1 MKKVI
6 IYLSIFVALCSLSS
20 YLIEKEL
27 EQKMKPP
34 SPYYLSFASIGAIS
48 LESRLDCWAKIKYR
62 LEEDELEQRLL
73 EIVRALDIDGVSSI
87 ATEKKSSG
95 DLLLS
100 YTFQDQQLSYYISGQ
115 TDSRK
120 NESYFLL
127 NVVSP
132 ESKVDLSQIE
142 KRLHRDRL
150 DWQYYYLYTGK
161 INHHMDKESRRAIIQ
176 VILENLGAEG
186 GELYEDDNA
195 SSMAAYTPLFDNS
208 IKVQQEKYNV
218 QVAARSNQQ
227 QREAIVYIGQPLIMG
242 DY

>member
-1 MKKVI
+1 M
-6 IYLSIFVALCSLSS
+6 
-20 YLIEKEL
+20 
-27 EQKMKPP
+27 
-34 SPYYLSFASIGAIS
+34 
-48 LESRLDCWAKIKYR
+48 
-62 LEEDELEQRLL
+62 
-73 EIVRALDIDGVSSI
+73 
-87 ATEKKSSG
+87 
-95 DLLLS
+95 
-100 YTFQDQQLSYYISGQ
+100 
-115 TDSRK
+115 
-120 NESYFLL
+120 
-127 NVVSP
+127 VSP